1 MLGNVARMS
10 ETATAKRPVVI
21 IDDHTAFAE
30 AMGLALSLS
39 NDLICVATS
48 PGTEPIVEL
57 HDRHRPALIVSDYHI
72 RNGPTG
78 LESAG
83 ALRSSGN
90 RTPIMLL
97 TGWPTPSV
105 ITAARDI
112 ENLEVV
118 SKSTPMREL
127 VDLMRRQIAGQP
139 LGAGAAEEMELQ
151 LSPREMSV
159 LLLLGEG
166 RRAVEIAADL
176 SLSIHTVRDHIKEIL
191 AKLNAD
197 SQLKAVLNAQRLG
210 LLALPTERNA

>member
-1 MLGNVARMS
+1 MADGSL
-10 ETATAKRPVVI
+10 AKRPVVI

-48 PGTEPIVEL
+48 PGTESIVEIQ
-57 HDRHRPALIVSDYHI
+57 DRHKPALIVSDYHI

-78 LESAG
+78 LESAA
-83 ALRSSGN
+83 ALRSGGYK
-90 RTPIMLL
+90 TPIMLL

-105 ITAARDI
+105 ITAGREI

-127 VDLMRRQIAGQP
+127 VDLMRRQISGQP
-139 LGAGAAEEMELQ
+139 LDVNTGADADLQ

-210 LLALPTERNA
+210 LLALPTDRAD